1 MSLVVAVLLSIKT
14 NIKVSSFPEKQQQ
27 LMFVN
32 TISTRLTSLI
42 DHFFHALIFT
52 QLAFV
57 SQFSTGLF
65 VTLQS

>member
-1 MSLVVAVLLSIKT
+1 MSLVVAVLLS
-14 NIKVSSFPEKQQQ
+14 IKVSSFPEKQQQ

-42 DHFFHALIFT
+42 DHFVHALIFT